1 MQSGAFEH
9 ANSGID
15 AARWRY
21 RRFFWGG
28 RGDSV
33 GRGDPDGSGSRS
45 ATQSLNSAVPAT
57 GSEIFRLDRARRRGW
72 VDPPPPR

>member
-1 MQSGAFEH
+1 AFLR

-15 AARWRY
+15 TARWRY
-21 RRFFWGG
+21 RRFFWSG

-33 GRGDPDGSGSRS
+33 GRGDTDGSSSSR
-45 ATQSLNSAVPAT
+45 AMRSLNSAAPAT
-57 GSEIFRLDRARRRGW
+57 GSEIFRLDRPRRRGW